1 MSNETTSAR
10 VGVVTTHR
18 EVQLVMESEETGE
31 FEVFASMDAEQA
43 RLMSKLLSVAADEVD
58 QAPKMH

>member
-1 MSNETTSAR
+1 M
-10 VGVVTTHR
+10 TTHR

-43 RLMSKLLSVAADEVD
+43 RLMSKLLSAAADEVD